1 LNDAQRRS
9 VGLVRASAQ
18 ALTAILNDVL
28 DFSKIEAG
36 RLSLV
41 SEAFDLGQCLRDA
54 VALFEAVA
62 RDKGLQLHLELPPVM
77 PRAVKG
83 DGARLR
89 QVLLNLLGNAVKF
102 TEQGEVVLRIEALAQ
117 TGIEPLAMVPTSDS
131 SSGGSGVGQ
140 EVAMQISVTDSGIG
154 MPADRLELLFQP
166 FQQLDGTMARRY
178 GGKGLGLAIS

>member
-1 LNDAQRRS
+1 
-9 VGLVRASAQ
+9 VRASAQ

-54 VALFEAVA
+54 VELFEAVA
-62 RDKGLQLHLELPPVM
+62 RDKGLQLRLELPPVM

-102 TEQGEVVLRIEALAQ
+102 TDQGEVVLRVEALAQ
-117 TGIEPLAMVPTSDS
+117 TGAEPLAMVHTSDS
-131 SSGGSGVGQ
+131 SSGGYGFGQ

-166 FQQLDGTMARRY
+166 FQ
-178 GGKGLGLAIS
+178 